1 MQKEKVKT
9 RREDSPQATERT
21 RSPRKKSDYERVPW
35 KAHPTYPREG
45 NRRDRDE
52 DRRPKY
58 RDVRYKSEYERL
70 RIAEDELRAAQENL
84 REAQRGAKSGDESS
98 RSDPFP
104 REEEYVRGSMG
115 DHHRS
120 DVREPRYYDRDRKR
134 ESQRRNYEEETHH
147 RRRRDYGYKVL
158 WRLN

>member
-1 MQKEKVKT
+1 MHKEKVKT
-9 RREDSPQATERT
+9 RRDDSPPAAERT
-21 RSPRKKSDYERVPW
+21 RPPRKKSDYEKVPW

-70 RIAEDELRAAQENL
+70 RIAQDELHAAEENL
-84 REAQRGAKSGDESS
+84 REAQRGTKSGDESV

-104 REEEYVRGSMG
+104 REDEYVRGSMG
-115 DHHRS
+115 DR
-120 DVREPRYYDRDRKR
+120 DRNRYYDRDRNYDRDRKR
-134 ESQRRNYEEETHH
+134 ESQRRDYEDEMPH
-147 RRRRDYGYKVL
+147 RRRRD
-158 WRLN
+158 

>member
-1 MQKEKVKT
+1 MHKEKVKT
-9 RREDSPQATERT
+9 RRDDSPPAAERT

-70 RIAEDELRAAQENL
+70 RIAQDELHAAEESL
-84 REAQRGAKSGDESS
+84 REAQRGTKSGDESV
-98 RSDPFP
+98 DPFP
-104 REEEYVRGSMG
+104 HEDEDVRGSMG
-115 DHHRS
+115 DR
-120 DVREPRYYDRDRKR
+120 DRNRYYDRDRNYDRDRKR
-134 ESQRRNYEEETHH
+134 ESQRRDYSEDEMPH
-147 RRRRDYGYKVL
+147 RRRRD
-158 WRLN
+158 

>member
-1 MQKEKVKT
+1 MHKEKVKT
-9 RREDSPQATERT
+9 RRDDSPPAAERT
-21 RSPRKKSDYERVPW
+21 RSPRKKSDYERAPW

-45 NRRDRDE
+45 HRRDRDE

-70 RIAEDELRAAQENL
+70 RIAEDELRAAQDNL

-115 DHHRS
+115 DHRS

-134 ESQRRNYEEETHH
+134 ESQRRNYEEETPH
-147 RRRRDYGYKVL
+147 RRRRD
-158 WRLN
+158 